1 MEQVGD
7 QDFDEWREEKP
18 SGLGRD
24 PRVFSV
30 LREVWRSRYMST
42 REGMQHITFLE
53 VDEAPRDWPFK
64 GPPAIREV
72 LMAARTA
79 REEFAG
85 FHDFWIWASGAK
97 PDSPVAIKRWDLLAV
112 LRHALSTS

>member
-1 MEQVGD
+1 
-7 QDFDEWREEKP
+7 
-18 SGLGRD
+18 
-24 PRVFSV
+24 
-30 LREVWRSRYMST
+30 MST

-112 LRHALSTS
+112 LRHALSFDQLNLGQLSSAEMAARLVLQIHQAVETILRTPTSAAKG